1 MRKEAD
7 PLLSDVRV
15 KHLIAQS
22 VPHYHIQCRVCWT
35 LANLLSLTWYHSS
48 RCIIHYHNYIATCA
62 IHTATATPANFRHF
76 FFFLLPDYL
85 RTFFFTHSL
94 AAAADVSAKSSDIS
108 PRSNSSMS
116 RRKQA
121 KPQHLKSDEEDPAL
135 GGVLSENGEC
145 CFSSTTNKLTLLGGA
160 MWNELKARFGFLLSS
175 GAGERKVW
183 PRVRHLGWVE
193 HLGLSGINSPVFR
206 VWTLRWQCVVTCMGV
221 FC

>member
-76 FFFLLPDYL
+76 FFFTTRL
-85 RTFFFTHSL
+85 FANIFFTHSL

-145 CFSSTTNKLTLLGGA
+145 CFLSTTN
-160 MWNELKARFGFLLSS
+160 S
-175 GAGERKVW
+175 
-183 PRVRHLGWVE
+183 
-193 HLGLSGINSPVFR
+193 
-206 VWTLRWQCVVTCMGV
+206 
-221 FC
+221 